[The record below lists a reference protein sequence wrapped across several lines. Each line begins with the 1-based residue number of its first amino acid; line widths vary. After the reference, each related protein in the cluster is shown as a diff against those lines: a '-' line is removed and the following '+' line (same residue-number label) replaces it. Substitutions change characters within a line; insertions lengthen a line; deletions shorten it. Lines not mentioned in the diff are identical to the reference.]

1 MKGENNM
8 SKFRVSY
15 TSFAGDYPKHGS
27 KIVHASTAREAMDI
41 LENEHPEFST
51 TCAKQ
56 VK

>member
-1 MKGENNM
+1 M
-8 SKFRVSY
+8 SKFCVYY
-15 TSFAGDYPKHGS
+15 TSFSATYPKHGS
-27 KIVHASTAREAMDI
+27 KIVHASTAKEAMDI

>member
-1 MKGENNM
+1 MN
-8 SKFRVSY
+8 KFRVSY
-15 TSFAGDYPKHGS
+15 TSFAGDHPKHGS